1 MSEIVNLQWH
11 TTFKCLFYVFILLS
25 VGSLNISKIADNKP
39 KPTRM
44 IYDYFPNWI
53 TNILT
58 VVSILSLNRPFYG
71 NLEAPLP
78 KVVSLNSAEGS
89 TYYCWMDVGKTAD
102 DTSAP
107 NLVIKAA
114 K

>member
-1 MSEIVNLQWH
+1 
-11 TTFKCLFYVFILLS
+11 
-25 VGSLNISKIADNKP
+25 
-39 KPTRM
+39 M

-53 TNILT
+53 TNILS
-58 VVSILSLNRPFYG
+58 VVRILSLNRPFYG

-78 KVVSLNSAEGS
+78 KVVSLNSAKGS
-89 TYYCWMDVGKTAD
+89 TYYCWMDVGKTAG